1 MSNIERNAEAPTMK
15 TAIVLTNDEVFGLI
29 VSSIQDYAV
38 FMLSPTGHI
47 MTWNE
52 GAQTLSGYTSREII
66 GQHFSRFYP
75 ISDIAAGKPQTE
87 LEIAM
92 RRGRIEDLGWR
103 VRKDGTVFWAF
114 VVITAVH
121 AADGK
126 LTGFVKITRD
136 LTEQLAWDE
145 ALRRS
150 TERERLILE
159 KTYNAYVAIDSTGT
173 IVEWNPRALDLFGWR
188 RHEAIG
194 RKLPDLVVPERYR
207 EAHKRGLEHYVQTGE
222 TNFLNRKIEA
232 TALHRDGHEF
242 PVELAAFPLETGE
255 NCSFGAF
262 ILDIT
267 ERRKAEEETKALA
280 QELRRSNEEL
290 QQFAY
295 VAAHDLREPLRTI
308 VSYTNLLVEKFKG
321 KLDADDEENVAF
333 IVGAAK
339 RMQALISD
347 LLAYS
352 RVQTRQRAFQPTD
365 CSAVMETVIASLKTD
380 VEEAGGRVTWDPLP
394 EVDGDASQLSQ
405 LFSNLV
411 ANAIKFRG
419 SNPPIVH
426 VGAQRQDDEWL
437 FSVSDNG
444 IGIEM
449 QFAERIFLMFQRLH
463 SMTEYPG
470 TGMGLA
476 ICKKIVER
484 HGGRIWIKSAPGE
497 GSTFHFTFPVR
508 QTAEGAEK

>member
-1 MSNIERNAEAPTMK
+1 
-15 TAIVLTNDEVFGLI
+15 
-29 VSSIQDYAV
+29 
-38 FMLSPTGHI
+38 
-47 MTWNE
+47 
-52 GAQTLSGYTSREII
+52 
-66 GQHFSRFYP
+66 
-75 ISDIAAGKPQTE
+75 
-87 LEIAM
+87 
-92 RRGRIEDLGWR
+92 
-103 VRKDGTVFWAF
+103 
-114 VVITAVH
+114 
-121 AADGK
+121 
-126 LTGFVKITRD
+126 
-136 LTEQLAWDE
+136 
-145 ALRRS
+145 
-150 TERERLILE
+150 
-159 KTYNAYVAIDSTGT
+159 
-173 IVEWNPRALDLFGWR
+173 
-188 RHEAIG
+188 
-194 RKLPDLVVPERYR
+194 
-207 EAHKRGLEHYVQTGE
+207 
-222 TNFLNRKIEA
+222 
-232 TALHRDGHEF
+232 LHRDGHEF

-426 VGAQRQDDEWL
+426 VAAQRQDDEWL